1 MTYFGLVL
9 TERNTPRQRNLHEV
23 HTQQHKTNKG
33 VFTESAHQIIQLHDG
48 PGQES
53 KYIRVMH
60 ANTQHQQTVFIGL
73 YGSLVWFQKRK
84 RSLTRIT

>member
-48 PGQES
+48 PGKES
-53 KYIRVMH
+53 KYIR
-60 ANTQHQQTVFIGL
+60 
-73 YGSLVWFQKRK
+73 
-84 RSLTRIT
+84 